1 MIQLNFTTHKPIS
14 AIYYALLQCG
24 YEFYHLERDRT
35 RTEQLRQFTA
45 SDVPAFFREVK
56 QTTCDI
62 YPYWPRTAILESAT
76 FHLTPDMQSYTD
88 FDAFAQTVK
97 NASNLTDAERTQE
110 LLDWLASFPR
120 ALTQVLHSKSF
131 ARYFEWETAWIS
143 KQQAKYQT
151 QLQEIHELL
160 SRCADKYG
168 SPMARVRIVQNPIK
182 CVYSADYH
190 VISDCLTVVSGT
202 LDLASVVHEFLHT
215 VVHPYVLSN
224 RDAIQNNTRSYTE
237 LDASYLSAGKLNAFE
252 EYVVR
257 KLTDAVLNGELPDLQ
272 TFLE

>member
-1 MIQLNFTTHKPIS
+1 MIQLTFTTHKPIS

-45 SDVPAFFREVK
+45 SDVPSFFREVE
-56 QTTCDI
+56 QTTCDA
-62 YPYWPRTAILESAT
+62 YPYWPRAAILESAT

-110 LLDWLASFPR
+110 LWDWLAFFPQ
-120 ALTQVLHSKSF
+120 ALAQVLHSKSF
-131 ARYFEWETAWIS
+131 ARYFEWETVWIAE
-143 KQQAKYQT
+143 QQAKYQT

-190 VISDCLTVVSGT
+190 IRDDCLTVVSGAFS
-202 LDLASVVHEFLHT
+202 LSNVIHEFLHT
-215 VVHPYVLSN
+215 AVHPFVIAHQ
-224 RDAIQNNTRSYTE
+224 DAIQNSTCDFAE
-237 LDASYLSAGKLNAFE
+237 LDPTYRTAGKLNAFE
-252 EYVVR
+252 EYAVR
-257 KLTDAVLNGELPDLQ
+257 KLTDCVIGGEYPDLQ